1 VIRSLGVGFAL
12 GSVLGAGAAVAQT
25 STPQTQPPAQTST
38 PGTQTAPAAGS
49 AQDLPDAPSTTA
61 QVKAPAVPTGP
72 TVVIDTSMGR
82 LTCQLFDKQAPVASA
97 NFIGL
102 ADGSKDW
109 IDPTTQKKV
118 HGQPFYNGTTFHRV
132 IPGFM
137 IQGGD
142 RLGTGMGDAGYYF
155 NNETDPSLT
164 FDMPGRLAMANAGA
178 GPNGTGTNG
187 SQFFITEAPQPSLD
201 GGYTIFGQ
209 CDEHS
214 VLLVASIARVDRDAN
229 DKPLSPVTINKVYVL
244 RNGATAPPEPASSP
258 ATDHLVIHPPAAT
271 TPPSQ

>member
-1 VIRSLGVGFAL
+1 MFRSMMILAAAATA
-12 GSVLGAGAAVAQT
+12 GSMSLAMA
-25 STPQTQPPAQTST
+25 
-38 PGTQTAPAAGS
+38 QTAPATQTTAPA
-49 AQDLPDAPSTTA
+49 AQTPQTTTAPATNDLPDAPSTSA
-61 QVKAPAVPTGP
+61 NVKAPAIPTGP
-72 TVVIDTSMGR
+72 SAVIDTSMGR
-82 LTCQLFDKQAPVASA
+82 ITCQLFDKLAPIAAA
-97 NFIGL
+97 NFVGL

-109 IDPTTQKKV
+109 IDATTQKKI

-164 FDMPGRLAMANAGA
+164 FDVPGRLAMANAGL

-187 SQFFITEAPQPSLD
+187 SQFFITEAAQPSLD

-214 VLLVASIARVDRDAN
+214 VLIVASIARVDRDSN
-229 DKPLSPVTINKVYVL
+229 DKPNTPVTINKIYIL
-244 RNGATAPPEPASSP
+244 RNGDKPPAEPAASP
-258 ATDHLVIHPPAAT
+258 ATDHLVLHPGT
-271 TPPSQ
+271 TTAPQ